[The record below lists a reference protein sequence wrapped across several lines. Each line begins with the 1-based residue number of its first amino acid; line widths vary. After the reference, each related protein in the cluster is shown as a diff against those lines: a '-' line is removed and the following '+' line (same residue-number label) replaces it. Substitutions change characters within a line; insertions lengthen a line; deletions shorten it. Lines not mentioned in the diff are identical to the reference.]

1 MTNIQHNSNRS
12 PFPKILALRVVLGI
26 VALAG
31 QSLAQDEYAAIEKK
45 LHYQTGHIELTEG
58 DVALE
63 VPKSYR
69 FLNASDARKVLEDA
83 WGNPED
89 SSTLGLIVPA
99 GEQATSS
106 AYAVELSYD
115 ADGYISDKDAASTN
129 YSDMLKTMQQ
139 DARDGNDDRV
149 KAGYDKISLI
159 GWADAPHYDPGTHKM
174 YWAKELKFAEAE
186 TNTLNYN
193 VRVLGRRGVLNMNAI
208 GDMSNL
214 ETIKTDMQNILTIA
228 NFKPGSKYEE
238 YNPATDK
245 LAEYGL
251 AAMVAGGVAVKTGLF
266 AKLIAGLLA
275 FKKLL
280 IPAVLGIGALASRLL
295 KGKAA
300 TA

>member
-1 MTNIQHNSNRS
+1 MTNTQHNSNRR
-12 PFPKILALRVVLGI
+12 PFSKILALTIALGI
-26 VALAG
+26 VSLAG

-45 LHYQTGHIELTEG
+45 LQYQTGHIELTEG

-63 VPKSYR
+63 VPKGYR
-69 FLNASDARKVLEDA
+69 FLNATDARKVLEDA

-89 SSTLGLIVPA
+89 SSTLGMIVPA

-129 YSDMLKTMQQ
+129 YSEMLKTMQQ
-139 DARDGNDDRV
+139 DARDSNDERV
-149 KAGYDKISLI
+149 KSGYEKIELI
-159 GWADAPHYDPGTHKM
+159 GWADAPRYDPSTHKM
-174 YWAKELKFAEAE
+174 YWAKELKFGEAQE
-186 TNTLNYN
+186 NTLNYN

-208 GDMSNL
+208 GDMSDL
-214 ETIKTDMQNILTIA
+214 ETIKTDMQNVLTIA
-228 NFKPGSKYEE
+228 NFKPGARYEE

-251 AAMVAGGVAVKTGLF
+251 AALVAGGVAVKTGLF

-275 FKKLL
+275 FKKIL
-280 IPAVLGIGALASRLL
+280 IPAVLGIGVLASRFF
-295 KGKAA
+295 KGKSA

>member
-1 MTNIQHNSNRS
+1 MTNTRQNSSRS
-12 PFPKILALRVVLGI
+12 PLPKILALTVALGI
-26 VALAG
+26 VSLAG

-45 LHYQTGHIELTEG
+45 LNYQTGHIELTEG
-58 DVALE
+58 DIALE
-63 VPKSYR
+63 VPKNYR

-89 SSTLGLIVPA
+89 SSTLGMIVPA

-129 YSDMLKTMQQ
+129 YGEMLKTMQQ

-159 GWADAPHYDPGTHKM
+159 GWADAPRYDPGTHKM
-174 YWAKELKFAEAE
+174 YWAKELKFGEAE

-208 GDMSNL
+208 GDMSDL
-214 ETIKTDMQNILTIA
+214 SMIKTDMQNILTIA
-228 NFKPGSKYEE
+228 NFKPGARYEE

-280 IPAVLGIGALASRLL
+280 IPAVLGIGALASKLL

>member
-1 MTNIQHNSNRS
+1 MTNVQHRT
-12 PFPKILALRVVLGI
+12 LALTIALGI
-26 VALAG
+26 VSFSG
-31 QSLAQDEYAAIEKK
+31 SGFAQDEYAAIEKK
-45 LHYQTGHIELTEG
+45 LNYQTGHIELTEG

-63 VPKSYR
+63 VPKGYR

-89 SSTLGLIVPA
+89 TGTLGMIVPA
-99 GEQATSS
+99 GTEATSS
-106 AYAVELSYD
+106 DYAVELSYD

-129 YSDMLKTMQQ
+129 YSEMLKTMQS
-139 DARDGNDDRV
+139 DARDGNEERV

-159 GWADAPHYDPGTHKM
+159 GWADAPHYDPATHKM
-174 YWAKELKFAEAE
+174 YWAKELKFGQNEE
-186 TNTLNYN
+186 NTLNYN

-208 GDMSNL
+208 ANMTDL
-214 ETIKTDMQNILTIA
+214 ETVKTDMQNVLTIA
-228 NFKPGSKYEE
+228 NFKAGARYEE

-251 AAMVAGGVAVKTGLF
+251 AALVAGGVAVKTGAF
-266 AKLIAGLLA
+266 AKLLAVLAG
-275 FKKLL
+275 FGKLL
-280 IPAVLGIGALASRLL
+280 IPAVIGIGAFVMKLF